1 MADRVNLTLTV
12 RKRWFF
18 WPAMLTIVALGKV
31 GVLKDIDK
39 AAKWLA
45 DNAMRLEVV

>member
-1 MADRVNLTLTV
+1 MAQLNLSIRV

-18 WPAMLTIVALGKV
+18 WPALVVIVMLGKA
-31 GVLKDIDK
+31 GILRDQHR

-45 DNAMRLEVV
+45 DHAMVIEVV